1 MTLTRIKSQNKS
13 DVFNSSFT
21 IVTSGM
27 DAAVL
32 LCYMDV
38 DQRNKRFLL
47 TFDLSKV
54 RYAYTNGLGEYRKTE
69 AVQYISLLKHRNI
82 SCLLPNN
89 KSPTP
94 NT

>member
-1 MTLTRIKSQNKS
+1 
-13 DVFNSSFT
+13 
-21 IVTSGM
+21 M

-38 DQRNKRFLL
+38 ASAKQRFLL

-69 AVQYISLLKHRNI
+69 AVPYISLLKH
-82 SCLLPNN
+82 PNN
-89 KSPTP
+89 QLPATQ
-94 NT
+94 